1 MSVVLVMCGIL
12 ATVLAAHLVHPS
24 PVSSRVRLVLT
35 NSRAARL
42 NRFTIDGIRFMVKEQ
57 FQFETRSKSDQRR
70 YWTCRH
76 RIIMISLHLEQTLF
90 FRYSSTSA
98 TLILMLICLSIF
110 TSSHLLTVTP
120 KAKVSRVCAMQIYRN
135 ARSQWNSQRDE
146 PFRRVGVILKGN

>member
-70 YWTCRH
+70 Y
-76 RIIMISLHLEQTLF
+76 
-90 FRYSSTSA
+90 
-98 TLILMLICLSIF
+98 
-110 TSSHLLTVTP
+110 
-120 KAKVSRVCAMQIYRN
+120 
-135 ARSQWNSQRDE
+135 
-146 PFRRVGVILKGN
+146 